1 MQVDARA
8 LQARRD
14 RELRAE
20 LADDFGVKKAL
31 EKIRIGKYHLVLM
44 DVQMPVMDGYTATRA
59 IRAMEGERSRIPIIA
74 MTANVL
80 QAEVQQCMDAG
91 MNGFIPKPFTE
102 TDLKEAIGTVIG

>member
-1 MQVDARA
+1 
-8 LQARRD
+8 
-14 RELRAE
+14 
-20 LADDFGVKKAL
+20 
-31 EKIRIGKYHLVLM
+31 
-44 DVQMPVMDGYTATRA
+44 MDGYTATRA